1 MRIFTKVVIALTFLF
16 QVTQVHSKVEDI
28 FVTTKVLPE
37 TQYMQAQLVYILRVY
52 SHKKIEH
59 GQFADF
65 NIDGAEVKKLG
76 KIKNF
81 IDQFEG
87 NHYQVIEQ
95 RYAIFPENSGILNI
109 PSISFIGLIQE
120 FTAGSLEALFNPPK
134 EIKQNFPSKILDIK
148 PKPSKFKAD
157 RWLPAQ
163 DFILNQSWQLKSSN
177 FKVDEP
183 ISLTVTMQAK
193 GLREAQLPNL
203 SIPHIDGLKVYPQS
217 SKLEQHFQ
225 DDWLISKKQQL
236 IHLVPKKP
244 GNYTLPTIKIAWWD
258 TVNQKPQYAILP
270 AHLIN
275 VATNNQQFVINN
287 NFWFFTS
294 IVLALL
300 LILIIFFNQINN
312 NKIVTKNNNSEEKI
326 IKTRTTIKALKQA
339 CKQND
344 PQKAKQALFDWA
356 AMRWSTMPTYNLIS
370 IADKFDDT
378 ELKAQLLELD
388 RLFYAKEKITWDGKL
403 FWSVI
408 SKNINKTSKEKKDI
422 SILPELYS

>member
-1 MRIFTKVVIALTFLF
+1 MFTKIVIALTFLL

-28 FVTTKVLPE
+28 IVTTEVLPE

-81 IDQFEG
+81 VDKFEG
-87 NHYQVIEQ
+87 THYQVIEQ
-95 RYAIFPENSGILNI
+95 RYAIFPENSGFLNI
-109 PSISFIGLIQE
+109 PSINFIGLIQE

-134 EIKQNFPSKILDIK
+134 EIKQNFPSKILEIK
-148 PKPSKFKAD
+148 SKPSNFKDD

-183 ISLTVTMQAK
+183 ISLTLTIQAK

-244 GNYTLPTIKIAWWD
+244 GNYILPTIKIAWWD
-258 TVNQKPQYAILP
+258 TVNQKRRYAILP

-275 VATNNQQFVINN
+275 VATNNQEFVINN

-294 IVLALL
+294 IILAIL
-300 LILIIFFNQINN
+300 LIVIILFNNIN
-312 NKIVTKNNNSEEKI
+312 ITKNNNSEPKI
-326 IKTRTTIKALKQA
+326 IKTTTAIKALKQA

-344 PQKAKQALFDWA
+344 PQQAKQALCNWA
-356 AMRWSTMPTYNLIS
+356 AIRWSTMPTYNLVS

-378 ELKAQLLELD
+378 EIKAQLLELD
-388 RLFYAKEKITWDGKL
+388 RLFYAEEKIAWDGKL
-403 FWSVI
+403 FWSVM